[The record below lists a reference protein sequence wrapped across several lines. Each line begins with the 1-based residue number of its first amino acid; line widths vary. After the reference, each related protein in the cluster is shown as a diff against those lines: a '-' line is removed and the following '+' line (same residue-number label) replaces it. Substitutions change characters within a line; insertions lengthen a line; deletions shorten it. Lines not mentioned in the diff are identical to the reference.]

1 MFFKIKKSKKDL
13 DKKII
18 LLDTLNA
25 KSGGALV
32 IVDQVINQFIK
43 HNQGDTKLFV
53 TQLKSSQKRQ
63 VYNRDVIRI
72 YVDDKYYN
80 LFYMVY
86 WHFFKLPYILL
97 KNDISHLV
105 ALSGFVFFRYFKRNI
120 KITVTINNVLPFI
133 SKKEKLN
140 YFPSVISRVKFSLLK
155 KIYCHSIKKSDRIIL
170 PSHYLSNLIQKACKC
185 KSKNIQVQLTGCN
198 DSIPLIQNKLNYKNT
213 ISLLYLS
220 PIWKY
225 KNHIILIRALCYLK
239 QNNSYNFKLYL
250 VGGFLQK
257 NIRKELEQSARNY
270 NVTDNI
276 VFLGNVDDKVKNE
289 QLKKADILLFA
300 SKYEAN
306 SIILSEYLACG
317 KLIVSSDSAS
327 NKEIL
332 SNSALYFNNN
342 DHVCAASQII
352 RLIEDEKLCEE
363 LLKNSKIRVSQLK
376 WDGYALNLLDMSKS
390 KR

>member
-1 MFFKIKKSKKDL
+1 MHFKIKKSKKDL

-43 HNQGDTKLFV
+43 HNQDNTKLIV

-63 VYNRDVIRI
+63 VHNRNVIRI

-80 LFYMVY
+80 LFYIVY
-86 WHFFKLPYILL
+86 WHFFKLPYILS
-97 KNDISHLV
+97 KNDVSHLV

-155 KIYCHSIKKSDRIIL
+155 KIYCYSINKSDRIIL
-170 PSHYLSNLIQKACKC
+170 PSYYLFNLIQKTCKC
-185 KSKNIQVQLTGCN
+185 KGKNIQVQLTGCN
-198 DSIPLIQNKLNYKNT
+198 DSTPLIQNKLNFKNT

-225 KNHIILIRALCYLK
+225 KNHIILIRALEYLK
-239 QNNSYNFKLYL
+239 QNSSHNFKLHL

-257 NIRKELEQSARNY
+257 NIREGLEQSARNY
-270 NVTDNI
+270 NVIDNI
-276 VFLGNVDDKVKNE
+276 VFLGSVDDKVKNE
-289 QLKKADILLFA
+289 QFEKADILLFA

-342 DHVCAASQII
+342 DHVCVASQII

-363 LLKNSKIRVSQLK
+363 LLRNSKIRVSHLK
-376 WDGYALNLLDMSKS
+376 WDRYALNLLDISINKN
-390 KR
+390 